1 MPLWQGIYI
10 MKVFYYNKDNINT
23 DLMFP
28 GKYTYESSD
37 LEFIKEHLFEDL
49 DENFTKEVQ
58 KGDIVLVGKNFGCG
72 SSREQPA
79 IGLKYIGIKAI
90 IAKSFAR
97 IFYRSATNQGLLLIE
112 CPEAVEY
119 FKENFNIEVD
129 EINGNL
135 KIGNQIFQFSPLP
148 KQMQEIIDSGGLL
161 KNIKKKKRRIKY
173 IIIVNNLS
181 GLLFIFVSKK
191 HWRKEWK

>member
-1 MPLWQGIYI
+1 

-37 LEFIKEHLFEDL
+37 LDFIKEHLFEDL
-49 DENFTKEVQ
+49 DVNFPKEVQ
-58 KGDIVLVGKNFGCG
+58 KGDVILTGKNFGCG

-79 IGLKYIGIKAI
+79 VGLKYVGVKAI

-119 FKENFNIEVD
+119 YKKGFNIEVD
-129 EINGNL
+129 ERNGNI
-135 KIGNQIFQFSPLP
+135 KIEDKIFQFPPLP
-148 KQMQEIIDSGGLL
+148 QQMREIIESGGLL
-161 KNIKKKKRRIKY
+161 KNIKKKI
-173 IIIVNNLS
+173 S
-181 GLLFIFVSKK
+181 
-191 HWRKEWK
+191 